1 METPTPLPPES
12 LYQPCDPQQFTF
24 ETTAELENLESI
36 IGQARAVDAIQFGI
50 GIQHEGFNLYVLG
63 PNGSGKFTAVTQFL
77 HQRAPAEPIPDDW
90 CYVNNF
96 EQPHKPHALRLPP
109 GQAAVFQTD
118 MKHLVAA
125 LRTTIPAAFSSDE
138 YQAQQRAIEE
148 EFKERQNQALE
159 DLRQTALQHQIA
171 LIHTPQGFAFAP
183 LKDGEVIKPD
193 EFMALSPEEQ
203 KSIES
208 QVLTL
213 QDNLQTIMEQL
224 PQWQRETQN
233 KLRKLNEEVAQYAIA
248 PLLAELRQK
257 YDAAASVLTYLE
269 TVEKD
274 LIQHFDNFLDKDD
287 TPLAEAM
294 GLTTS
299 DGGPQKNA
307 FTRYQVNVIVDNGSA
322 ASTDAP
328 TGAPVIYEDI
338 PTYMNLIGRIEHI
351 SQMGTLLTDFT
362 LIKPGALHRAN
373 GGYLIIHARKLLTEP
388 FAYEALKQAI
398 RARKISIQS
407 LGQIVS
413 MVSTVSLEPEPI
425 PLNVKVV
432 LMGERQLYYL
442 LNQYDPDFVELFKVA
457 ADFENEMVRDEASN
471 LAYARLISGLARK
484 ENLYH
489 FDRTAVSRVIEHSAR
504 LAGDAERLTTHMQS
518 ITDLLREADYWARQ
532 QAHEVVSLADVQ
544 RALDAQQYRVGRI
557 REEMQ
562 EMILRETILIDT
574 DGAQVGQINGL
585 AVFSLG
591 RYNTFGKPS
600 RITARVRLGKGEV
613 IDIERQVE
621 MGGPIHSKGVLI
633 LAAFLGAR
641 YAAERPLTLSATL
654 VFEQSYSGVD
664 GDSASSAELYTL
676 LSALAELPIKQSFA
690 VTGSVN
696 QHGQVQAIGG
706 VNEKIEG
713 FFDLCRARGLTG
725 EQGVLIPA
733 ANVKHLMLR
742 QDVVEAVA
750 ARQFRIFPVSTID
763 EGIALLTGV
772 PAGELDESGSY
783 PADSVNGRV
792 TARLTAFTE
801 KQRAFATPPKQK
813 KKKAKKDTEDK
824 A

>member
-1 METPTPLPPES
+1 MTTSSPLSPES
-12 LYQPCDPQQFTF
+12 LYQHCDPQQFTF
-24 ETTAELENLESI
+24 ETTAELENLDNV

-50 GIQHEGFNLYVLG
+50 GIQHEGFNLFVLG

-77 HQRAPAEPIPDDW
+77 HHRAPAEPIPDDW
-90 CYVNNF
+90 CYVYNF
-96 EQPHKPHALRLPP
+96 DQPHKPNALRLPP
-109 GQAAVFQTD
+109 GQATTLQTD
-118 MKHLVAA
+118 MKQLVAG
-125 LRTTIPAAFSSDE
+125 LRTTIPAAFSGDE
-138 YQAQQRAIEE
+138 YQTQQRAIEE
-148 EFKERQNQALE
+148 EFKERQTQALE
-159 DLRQTALQHQIA
+159 DLRQTALKHDIA

-193 EFMALSPEEQ
+193 EFMTLSPQEQ
-203 KSIES
+203 KAIES
-208 QVLTL
+208 QVVTL
-213 QDNLQTIMEQL
+213 QNNLQAIMEQL
-224 PQWQRETQN
+224 PQLQRETQN
-233 KLRKLNEEVAQYAIA
+233 KIRKLNEEVAQYAIA
-248 PLLAELRQK
+248 PHLAELRQK
-257 YDAAASVLTYLE
+257 HENSEGVLAYLE

-274 LIQHFDNFLDKDD
+274 LIQNFDQFLEKDGA
-287 TPLAEAM
+287 PLAEAM

-299 DGGPQKNA
+299 GDSSQKGA
-307 FTRYQVNVIVDNGSA
+307 FNRYQVNVIVDNGNADSK
-322 ASTDAP
+322 
-328 TGAPVIYEDI
+328 GAPVIYEDI
-338 PTYMNLIGRIEHI
+338 PTYMNLVGRIEHV

-388 FAYEALKQAI
+388 YAYDALKQAL
-398 RARKISIQS
+398 RARQISIQS
-407 LGQIVS
+407 PAQMYSLI
-413 MVSTVSLEPEPI
+413 STVSLEPEPI
-425 PLNVKVV
+425 PLDVKVV
-432 LMGERQLYYL
+432 LLGERDLYYL
-442 LNQYDPDFVELFKVA
+442 LNQHDPDFVELFKVA
-457 ADFENEMVRDEASN
+457 ADFEDEMVRNEETN

-484 ENLYH
+484 ENLNH

-518 ITDLLREADYWARQ
+518 ISDLLREADYWARQ
-532 QAHEVVSLADVQ
+532 QGHDVVSLPDVQ
-544 RALDAQQYRVGRI
+544 RALDAQQYRAGRI
-557 REEMQ
+557 RERMQ
-562 EMILRETILIDT
+562 DMIVRETVLIDT
-574 DGAQVGQINGL
+574 DGAKVGQINGL

-676 LSALAELPIKQSFA
+676 LSALSDLPIKQSFA

-713 FFDLCRARGLTG
+713 FFDLCQARGLTG
-725 EQGVLIPA
+725 EQGVLIPT

-742 QDVVEAVA
+742 HDVVAAVSA
-750 ARQFRIFPVSTID
+750 GQFHIFPVSTID
-763 EGIALLTGV
+763 EGISLLTGV
-772 PAGELDESGSY
+772 PAGELDEAGNY
-783 PADSVNGRV
+783 PDDTVNGRV
-792 TARLTAFTE
+792 IARLTSFAE
-801 KQRAFATPPKQK
+801 MQRAFATPPEK
-813 KKKAKKDTEDK
+813 KKKKGKEKDKE
-824 A
+824 